1 MTSTT
6 GLYSLPSMAYF
17 TTTCLPRINPS
28 WFWPLGSGILLSLSF
43 PSHPEHPL
51 AWLYS
56 GAWAWVGIVP
66 LLCALSLE
74 RKKTTFSVAFRRG
87 WECGA
92 TFSLLCLY
100 WVGYTQG
107 GGPAV
112 VGGAGLMAAYLGLF
126 TGLFAGICQ
135 HALRRWGVAALA
147 IAPFVW
153 TAMEYLLSLGEL
165 AFPWLLLGHSQA
177 EFPLFVQYAEFTGAY
192 GVSCWVVAVNA
203 GITFVTL
210 CPDSQR
216 RRAIGVTLG
225 SFALPV
231 LYGLAVV
238 DHDRRADLRI
248 GLIQNNIGLEK
259 WRPGGLRASLSSLDS
274 LSRHAHTL
282 EKELDLVVWPETAV
296 PCNVGHRPDC
306 RVPIQQL
313 SDNLGTAILTGA
325 PDTRL
330 SSGEPLNS
338 AYLFRPEEPL
348 LPSYAKM
355 HLVPFGER
363 TPFRDY
369 LPDIDWKVLT
379 GNLGPA
385 EFARG
390 QERTLF
396 RVPGT
401 GADFAVLI
409 CFESIFPDFVRRS
422 VHKGA
427 HLLVNITNDSW
438 FGDTA
443 GPFQHAHL
451 AVLRAVENRIAI
463 ARCATSGVSLF
474 IDAYGRTYNETEL
487 STVAVRTGFLQRRD
501 STTFYTRVG
510 NLFAQF
516 CTLSAVVV
524 IVLLRFQPSPDHHR

>member
-1 MTSTT
+1 
-6 GLYSLPSMAYF
+6 
-17 TTTCLPRINPS
+17 
-28 WFWPLGSGILLSLSF
+28 
-43 PSHPEHPL
+43 
-51 AWLYS
+51 
-56 GAWAWVGIVP
+56 
-66 LLCALSLE
+66 
-74 RKKTTFSVAFRRG
+74 
-87 WECGA
+87 
-92 TFSLLCLY
+92 
-100 WVGYTQG
+100 
-107 GGPAV
+107 
-112 VGGAGLMAAYLGLF
+112 
-126 TGLFAGICQ
+126 
-135 HALRRWGVAALA
+135 
-147 IAPFVW
+147 
-153 TAMEYLLSLGEL
+153 
-165 AFPWLLLGHSQA
+165 
-177 EFPLFVQYAEFTGAY
+177 
-192 GVSCWVVAVNA
+192 
-203 GITFVTL
+203 
-210 CPDSQR
+210 
-216 RRAIGVTLG
+216 
-225 SFALPV
+225 
-231 LYGLAVV
+231 
-238 DHDRRADLRI
+238 
-248 GLIQNNIGLEK
+248 
-259 WRPGGLRASLSSLDS
+259 
-274 LSRHAHTL
+274 
-282 EKELDLVVWPETAV
+282 
-296 PCNVGHRPDC
+296 
-306 RVPIQQL
+306 
-313 SDNLGTAILTGA
+313 
-325 PDTRL
+325 
-330 SSGEPLNS
+330 
-338 AYLFRPEEPL
+338 
-348 LPSYAKM
+348 
-355 HLVPFGER
+355 
-363 TPFRDY
+363 Y

-487 STVAVRTGFLQRRD
+487 ATVAVRTGFVQRRD